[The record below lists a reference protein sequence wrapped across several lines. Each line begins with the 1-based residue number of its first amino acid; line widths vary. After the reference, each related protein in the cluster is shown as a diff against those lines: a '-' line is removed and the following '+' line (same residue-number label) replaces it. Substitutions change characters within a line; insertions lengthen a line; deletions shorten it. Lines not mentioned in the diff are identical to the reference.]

1 MKEILNKMLREDI
14 LMIRKILKW
23 IGIVLGSLIG
33 LLVVAFVVLVSIGG
47 ARANKKYDIPVETI
61 SVPTGAEAIQ
71 RGEHVAR
78 IHFCQECHAENFSGM
93 RYFAVPGLLSIPTPN
108 LTYGAGGVGATNTDG
123 DWVCAIRHG
132 VGHDGRAL
140 WVMPSLSF
148 SHLSD
153 EDLGA
158 LIAYLK
164 SRPPADNELP
174 ERTFAPLGRVMLA
187 LNMMPPV
194 SVDQIDHT
202 ASHANAPE
210 PGVTVE
216 YGEYL
221 ASTTCIECHGAQLNG
236 IPFGPPGKQTPTP
249 NLTPRGELAAWS
261 EEEFIA
267 TLRTGV
273 TPGGHQLKDVM
284 PWKYFSQMTDDELKA
299 IWMYLQSLPALEQ
312 GK

>member
-1 MKEILNKMLREDI
+1 
-14 LMIRKILKW
+14 MIRKILKW

-33 LLVVAFVVLVSIGG
+33 LLVAAFVVLVIIGG
-47 ARANKKYDIPVETI
+47 ARASKKYDIPVETI
-61 SVPTGAEAIQ
+61 SIPTGAEAIQ
-71 RGEHVAR
+71 QGEHVAR
-78 IHFCQECHAENFSGM
+78 IHFCQACHAENFSGM
-93 RYFAVPGLLSIPTPN
+93 QYFAVPGLLNIPTPN
-108 LTYGAGGVGATNTDG
+108 LTSGAGGVGATNTDE
-123 DWVCAIRHG
+123 DWVRAIRHG

-194 SVDQIDHT
+194 SVDQIDHM

-221 ASTTCIECHGAQLNG
+221 ASTTCIECHGLQLNG
-236 IPFGPPGKQTPTP
+236 IPFGPPGNQTPTP
-249 NLTPRGELAAWS
+249 NLTLGGELVAWS
-261 EEEFIA
+261 GEEFIA

-273 TPGGHQLKDVM
+273 TPGGHQLDETM
-284 PWKYFSQMTDDELKA
+284 PWKYFGQMTDDELQA
-299 IWMYLQSLPALEQ
+299 VWMYLQSLPPLPQ